1 MMEDDAE
8 GRLPTALWIDA
19 HIRQCTANAIPVY
32 VMNKGAYASG
42 TVMLKIDT
50 LNDGVQVLSQ
60 MRDIDGK
67 MGWMDVFDGKTVDEQ
82 QANEYIQRAIDRDPD
97 LWVIE
102 IESRDK
108 TNPFEGKV
116 F

>member
-1 MMEDDAE
+1 MDEEDAL
-8 GRLPTALWIDA
+8 LPTALWVDA

-32 VMNKGAYASG
+32 ILKRGAYASG
-42 TVMLKIDT
+42 TLMLKICAFSNGIQ
-50 LNDGVQVLSQ
+50 LLSQ

-67 MGWMDVFDGKTVDEQ
+67 MGWMDVFDGKMVEESEVD
-82 QANEYIQRAIDRDPD
+82 AYIQRAIDRDPD

-108 TNPFEGKV
+108 INPFEGKI